1 MDSVKKNYIVFF
13 YFYFVLQT
21 LHIIIH
27 TYLPIYFFIVL
38 NVDRRE
44 LAIVQILS
52 YITLFSKVLFSIY
65 FDKKK
70 SSSKRKII
78 IWISS
83 LGMIGS
89 YILFIFNLEL
99 LLIFGIFI
107 GIYFIFLS
115 LLDVSIDKTILE
127 NSPTEKI
134 KTNNTIWVRLGFMVG
149 SFFPIFIFLIIF
161 TYNIN
166 MNPWMLFFL
175 FGFFAIIPLLFIT
188 LLIDV
193 NEGRA
198 EEPDESK
205 RTNKIGKINY
215 KNIILMSLFM
225 FLTYGDRLYEYP
237 FEPWALIKYFN
248 GNFTYFNIFV
258 LVIVLMVTL
267 GIIIG
272 GTVFQGYDNKKILFL
287 GTIIIGILH
296 LIIPFTNLIF
306 FILLVSILMFT
317 NGILFVHSMIM
328 IINLS
333 KERVVYFQLIFA
345 FVILATVI
353 FIPLGTYLSAI
364 IDTELII
371 VIAGILILISLIPLI
386 LIKKEGNIST
396 TILSNLG

>member
-1 MDSVKKNYIVFF
+1 
-13 YFYFVLQT
+13 
-21 LHIIIH
+21 
-27 TYLPIYFFIVL
+27 
-38 NVDRRE
+38 
-44 LAIVQILS
+44 
-52 YITLFSKVLFSIY
+52 
-65 FDKKK
+65 
-70 SSSKRKII
+70 
-78 IWISS
+78 
-83 LGMIGS
+83 MIGS